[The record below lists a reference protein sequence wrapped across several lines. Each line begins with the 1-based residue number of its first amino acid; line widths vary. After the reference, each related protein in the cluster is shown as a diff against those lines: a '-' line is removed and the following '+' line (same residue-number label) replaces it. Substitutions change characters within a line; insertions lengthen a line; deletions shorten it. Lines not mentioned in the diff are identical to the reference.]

1 MINESFH
8 WESQKKRI
16 LALDLLENQKSLVKD
31 ESWLKRHVIK
41 MTSELTLLVVRVDFE
56 EVFTDTMKEF
66 PMSEL
71 LLTQRAHKLFKFF
84 SSLIVLIVS

>member
-31 ESWLKRHVIK
+31 VSWLKCHVIK
-41 MTSELTLLVVRVDFE
+41 MTGELALLVVRVDFE

-71 LLTQRAHKLFKFF
+71 LLTCVHNVLVCLFTN
-84 SSLIVLIVS
+84 